1 MRRVAGARVERV
13 CEIWEREGVSAIECV
28 FKVVR
33 RMLLF
38 FYLPSKSGLSS
49 VLLRFMQQPTGAKS
63 SPKRPSTILPMSMV
77 ELEASGERRDARDG
91 LDSALF

>member
-1 MRRVAGARVERV
+1 MRLSEY
-13 CEIWEREGVSAIECV
+13 

-33 RMLLF
+33 MLLF
-38 FYLPSKSGLSS
+38 CYLPSKSGLFS

-91 LDSALF
+91 PESDSCAHHP